1 MDGIS
6 VHASRENMG
15 YKLANRIKIDLTAEQ
30 LEEIDVVMVS
40 ETAHLFQ
47 YSLCH
52 DFNWVQVP
60 KLAMIRMATLTPS
73 PNVAY
78 SGDFEHDGPL
88 RRCAPKQAL
97 PAGLC

>member
-40 ETAHLFQ
+40 
-47 YSLCH
+47 
-52 DFNWVQVP
+52 
-60 KLAMIRMATLTPS
+60 
-73 PNVAY
+73 
-78 SGDFEHDGPL
+78 
-88 RRCAPKQAL
+88 
-97 PAGLC
+97 